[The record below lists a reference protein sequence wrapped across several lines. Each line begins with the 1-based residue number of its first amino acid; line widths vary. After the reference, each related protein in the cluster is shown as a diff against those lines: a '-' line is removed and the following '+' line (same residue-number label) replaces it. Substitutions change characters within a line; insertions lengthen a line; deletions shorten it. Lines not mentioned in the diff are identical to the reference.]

1 MTRTRRTGP
10 EQGPE
15 QGSTGGGAPPAAR
28 DGLPVSPGSAAA
40 PPPPPTP
47 PPAPAPTP
55 TPGERSTGVSVPRR
69 EAGEKVTG
77 RARYTGDVRM
87 PRAAYVA
94 VVPATVAH
102 GRVRAVRPQR
112 ALALPGVTAVIYFAN
127 CPRLRRTGDG
137 ELSLFQSPGIAYR
150 GQFVAAVVAESPLLA
165 REAALRVGVEYAARP
180 HEVHLA
186 TEGPS
191 LHPPPEHGPWFP
203 TDCVHGDPEAA
214 LPCSDVRVDAVY
226 RTPPYHHHVLEPHAS
241 LAYWNDGF
249 LTVHDTTQGPSGT
262 RDVLARLFG
271 IRPDRV
277 RVVAHHIGAGFG
289 SKAAPRAQVVLAA
302 LAARVVRR
310 PVVTALSRE
319 QLSAVVGYRT
329 PTIQRIRL
337 GAGTDGRLV
346 AVSHAAFEQTSM
358 IRDFSECSAAP
369 TRTMYAAPHR
379 MTSHRRARL
388 HVPSPT
394 WLRAPGECPGM
405 FALESAMDEL
415 AEACALDPV
424 ELRLRNDTP
433 VDPHSGRPF
442 SSRNLAAC
450 LRLGAERFGWAERD
464 RLRARR
470 SDRRQLVGLG
480 VAASTF
486 PQYRF
491 PSRATVH
498 ADPHGRYVVR
508 IAAADV
514 GTGAR
519 TVLAQIAADTLRV
532 PPDRV
537 TAELGDSAYPSA
549 SWAGRSSGTT
559 SWGTAVVRACE
570 ALRTEIGRRGG
581 DVPPGGV
588 EVSWDTSDEL
598 APPRAFSQ
606 HAFGAQ
612 FAEVTVDR
620 ATREVRVPRLL
631 GVFAVGRVINPATV
645 RSQLIGGMV
654 MGVSM
659 ALCEEG
665 VMDPAHGHFLTRD
678 LAAYRV
684 ATYADVPHVEA
695 VCVEEED
702 FHTSPMGAKGV
713 GEIGIVGTA
722 AAIANA
728 VHHATGHRFR
738 ELPLSPRRLVE
749 VMGPGV
755 RAGPPGAPPE
765 APPSR
770 SPEQP

>member
-1 MTRTRRTGP
+1 MTGARRSGPGP
-10 EQGPE
+10 ELARSGALPVTGTRLPGP
-15 QGSTGGGAPPAAR
+15 APAAT
-28 DGLPVSPGSAAA
+28 SEAAA
-40 PPPPPTP
+40 P
-47 PPAPAPTP
+47 AQ
-55 TPGERSTGVSVPRR
+55 RSIGVSVPRR
-69 EAGEKVTG
+69 DARDKVTG
-77 RARYTGDVRM
+77 RARYTGDVRI
-87 PRAAYVA
+87 PGAAYVA
-94 VVPATVAH
+94 AVPATVAH
-102 GRVRAVRPQR
+102 GRVRAVRPER
-112 ALALPGVTAVIYFAN
+112 ALALPGVMAVIYFAN
-127 CPRLRRTGDG
+127 CPRLRRTDDG
-137 ELSLFQSPGIAYR
+137 ELALFQSPGVAYR
-150 GQFVAAVVAESPLLA
+150 GQFVAAVVAESPQLA
-165 REAALRVGVEYAARP
+165 REAARHVGVDYTTRP
-180 HEVHLA
+180 YEL
-186 TEGPS
+186 TLRTDGPT
-191 LHPPPEHGPWFP
+191 LHPPPQHGPWFP

-214 LPCSDVRVDAVY
+214 LLHSAVRVEAVY
-226 RTPPYHHHVLEPHAS
+226 STPPYHHHVMEPHAS
-241 LAYWNDGF
+241 MAYWHDGY
-249 LTVHDTTQGPSGT
+249 LTVHDTTQGPTGT

-271 IRPDRV
+271 IKPDRV
-277 RVVAHHIGAGFG
+277 RVFAHHIGGGFG
-289 SKAAPRAQVVLAA
+289 SKAAPRAQLVLAS
-302 LAARVVRR
+302 LAARVVHR
-310 PVVTALSRE
+310 PVITALSRE

-329 PTIQRIRL
+329 PTIQRVRL
-337 GAGTDGRLV
+337 GAGPDGRLV
-346 AVSHAAFEQTSM
+346 AVSHTAFEQTSM
-358 IRDFSECSAAP
+358 IKDFSECSAAP

-379 MTSHRRARL
+379 ETSHRCARL

-415 AEACALDPV
+415 AEACGLDPV

-433 VDPHSGRPF
+433 VDPHSQRPF

-450 LRLGAERFGWAERD
+450 LRLGAERFGWSERE
-464 RLRARR
+464 RLRARL
-470 SDRRQLVGLG
+470 SDRRRLVGLG

-498 ADPHGRYVVR
+498 ADGHGRYVVR

-519 TVLAQIAADTLRV
+519 TVLAQIAGDALRV

-537 TAELGDSAYPSA
+537 AVELGDSSYPSA

-570 ALRTEIGRRGG
+570 ALRAEIGRLGG
-581 DVPPGGV
+581 HLPPGGV
-588 EVSWDTSDEL
+588 EASADTFDEL

-606 HAFGAQ
+606 YAFGAQ

-620 ATREVRVPRLL
+620 ATKEVRVPRLL
-631 GVFAVGRVINPATV
+631 GVFAVGRVINPATA

-665 VMDPAHGHFLTRD
+665 VLDPDHGHFLTRD

-684 ATYADVPHVEA
+684 ATYADVPRIDA
-695 VCVEEED
+695 VCIEEED
-702 FHTSPMGAKGV
+702 FRTSPMGAKGV

-738 ELPLSPRRLVE
+738 DLPLTPRRLVE
-749 VMGPGV
+749 TMGPAV
-755 RAGPPGAPPE
+755 RAGMVSSP
-765 APPSR
+765 R
-770 SPEQP
+770 SPDQP